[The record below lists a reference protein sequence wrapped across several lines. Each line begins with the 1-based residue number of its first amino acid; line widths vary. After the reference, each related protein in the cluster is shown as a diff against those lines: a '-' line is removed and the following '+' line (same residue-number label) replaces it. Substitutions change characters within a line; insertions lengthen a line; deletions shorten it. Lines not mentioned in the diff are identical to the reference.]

1 MFTKDDLKKMLF
13 LLTLFLVFYFVPLQ
27 NERIKKAVYE
37 SLFMM
42 QDYARE
48 HIILCLIPALFIA
61 GGIAVFVSKESVI
74 KYFGAKANKFLSYSV
89 ASVSGTILAVCSCT
103 VLPLFGGIYFR
114 GAGLGPATAF
124 LYSGPAINV
133 LAIVLTARILGWKL
147 GLARALGAIVMSVV
161 IGLLMHFIFLKEEKE
176 RQIEED
182 DFAVSQSGE
191 RKLWQNA
198 LFFISLVGILVFAN
212 WGKPT
217 QMIIDTKDGRNFSG
231 TRVLS
236 DEEKVVIKLE
246 TGEEK
251 AIPKENILTVSYK
264 SGVYTTIYNYRFY
277 IAGLFLLFLLLIIFL
292 WFKKDDLVEWTKSSY
307 DLGMQIIPLLFI
319 GVLIAGFALGRPGKE
334 ALIPSSWVAYLV
346 GGNSIFANLFASIS
360 GALMYFATL
369 TEVPILQGLIGSGMG
384 KGPALALLLSGPA
397 VSLPSMLVLRK
408 VMGTKKMVV
417 YVLLVIFFSTIFGF
431 IFGDLV

>member
-1 MFTKDDLKKMLF
+1 MFTKDDLKKILF
-13 LLTLFLVFYFVPLQ
+13 LLTLFLVFYFVPLE